1 MKKVL
6 GIATMATMIAASSAA
21 LADGD
26 AAKGERIFNR
36 CKACHTVEAGAP
48 HKLGPNLHNLFGRQ
62 AGTAEGYKSYSDALK
77 GAGFEWTPEKLD
89 AWLADPRGFLPGNK
103 MMFAGLRK
111 EDQREDL
118 IAYLAKATAE

>member
-6 GIATMATMIAASSAA
+6 GIATLATMIAASSAA

-36 CKACHTVEAGAP
+36 CKACHTVEAGAA
-48 HKLGPNLHNLFGRQ
+48 HKLGPNLHGLFGRQ
-62 AGTAEGYKSYSDALK
+62 AGTAEGYSSYSDALK

>member
-6 GIATMATMIAASSAA
+6 GIATLATMIAASSAA

-26 AAKGERIFNR
+26 PAKGERIFNR
-36 CKACHTVEAGAP
+36 CKACHTVEAGAA
-48 HKLGPNLHNLFGRQ
+48 HKLGPNLHGLFGRQ
-62 AGTAEGYKSYSDALK
+62 AGTAEGYGSYSDALK

-118 IAYLAKATAE
+118 IAYLAKATAK